1 MKLNRRNFLLVST
14 AGAAGGAVGSMF
26 SPLSWKLMD
35 DSSVWSQNWPWTP
48 VPLDGEVSFEETTCA
63 LCPGG
68 CRVKVRKV
76 DSRPVKL
83 EGVDGGPVNDGGIC
97 ILGLTA
103 LQLVYGPARVRTP
116 LKRAGKRGE
125 GKWVEITWDEAIS
138 DVSEKLAEL
147 KGAGQSKAVGCIT
160 NGAKGVTSAL
170 FARFMEAYG
179 SPNHYWQATAWD
191 SYEENIQ
198 RTLGLNGSAGF
209 DLEKADYILSFGAGL
224 LDGWGSPVRMFQ
236 AHSKWRENHDAHV
249 TLVQIDAQLS
259 NTAAKAD
266 KWLPINPGT
275 EGAVAMAMAHVIISK
290 NLYDRGY
297 VNWSTTGFRD
307 FFRTVQTEYAPEKVA
322 KIACPVQKPEYVKKW
337 TEELES
343 RAIAFAKA
351 EKPLALAG
359 KGNGDRPVSQ
369 AELNAIQSL
378 NALVG
383 SINREEGGM
392 VVIPDAD
399 KYPWPPVVLDAD
411 AKGYKPALVT
421 TKGRTKYG
429 ASNLLSNLP
438 KAINAQHGGLKAL
451 LVAGANPLYTLADTE
466 ETAAALQK
474 IEYIVSFAS
483 QMDDTFTYAD
493 IILPDHIYLES
504 TVDVPTPPGFA
515 KPVYGL
521 AKPVIDPVY
530 KTKAM
535 GDSIIEIAKAM
546 GGTIAESFPWGG
558 FGDAMEQAMNEKWN
572 ALDSDGVYVN
582 EDFQPEK
589 EGIRFRFFARAGM
602 EDRISLQGSV
612 EKYPL
617 VITPCDTIRL
627 STGALAD
634 TPFMVKT
641 VSDTKLKKR
650 ELVVQVN
657 TMTAQQYGFK
667 EGSQAILET
676 PVAKATVLVHC
687 SEEIAPGLVGV
698 PRGLGHIAY
707 DEFVGGKGTNYNTL
721 ISPVQDPATGFD
733 VAWGIRAKLT

>member
-35 DSSVWSQNWPWTP
+35 DSSIWTQNWPWTP
-48 VPLDGEVSFEETTCA
+48 VPPDGEVSFEETTCT

-76 DSRPVKL
+76 DSRPIKI
-83 EGVDGGPVNDGGIC
+83 EGVEGSPVNDGGVC
-97 ILGLTA
+97 ILGLSA
-103 LQLVYGPARVRTP
+103 LQLLFGPARVRTP

-125 GKWVEITWDEAIS
+125 GKWVQISWEEAIGE
-138 DVSEKLAEL
+138 VSAKLTEL
-147 KGAGQSKAVGCIT
+147 RGTGQAKSVGCIT
-160 NGAKGVTSAL
+160 NGNKDVTSAL

-179 SPNHYWQATAWD
+179 SPNLYWQATAWD
-191 SYEENIQ
+191 SYEENIL

-209 DLEKADYILSFGAGL
+209 DLENSDYILSFGAGL

-249 TLVQIDAQLS
+249 ILVQIDAQLS

-275 EGAVAMAMAHVIISK
+275 EGAVAMAMAHVIITK
-290 NLYDRGY
+290 GLYDRGY

-307 FFRTVQTEYAPEKVA
+307 FNRTVLAEYAPENVA
-322 KIACPVQKPEYVKKW
+322 KIACPIQQGDYAKKW
-337 TEELES
+337 IEELES

-351 EKPLALAG
+351 ENPLALAG

-369 AELNAIQSL
+369 AELNAVQAL

-383 SINREEGGM
+383 SINRKKGGM
-392 VVIPDAD
+392 VVVPDEAR
-399 KYPWPPVVLDAD
+399 YPWPQPVLDAE
-411 AKGYKPALVT
+411 ARSFKPALVSV
-421 TKGRTKYG
+421 KGRKKYG
-429 ASNLLSNLP
+429 ASNLLSSLP
-438 KAINAQHGGLKAL
+438 KALNSSHEGLKAL
-451 LVAGANPLYTLADTE
+451 LVAGANPLYTLAATE

-483 QMDDTFTYAD
+483 QLNDTAAYAD

-515 KPVYGL
+515 KPVFGL
-521 AKPVIDPVY
+521 AKPVIAPVY

-535 GDSIIEIAKAM
+535 GDSLLEIAKTM
-546 GGTIAESFPWGG
+546 GGNMAQSFPWGS
-558 FGDAMEQAMNEKWN
+558 FADALEHAMTDKWD
-572 ALDSDGVYVN
+572 ALNSEGVYVN
-582 EDFQPEK
+582 EEFQPQA
-589 EGIRFRFFARAGM
+589 EGVRFRFMARSGLADGV
-602 EDRISLQGSV
+602 SV
-612 EKYPL
+612 LGKAEKYPL
-617 VITPCDTIRL
+617 IVTPVDTIRL
-627 STGALAD
+627 ATGALAD

-641 VSDTKLKKR
+641 VSDKKLKEK

-657 TMTAQQYGFK
+657 TMTARQYGFK
-667 EGSQAILET
+667 EGSKAFLET
-676 PVAKATVLVHC
+676 PVARAKVRVHC

-698 PRGLGHIAY
+698 PRGLGHIAH
-707 DEFVGGKGTNYNTL
+707 DDFVGGKGTNYNTL